1 METEPCINLDE
12 AKQQLAYAEEDYRN
26 HLALARYFEGKR
38 DVWQQIVTQLENEAA
53 APDPSSPA

>member
-38 DVWQQIVTQLENEAA
+38 DTWQDIVTRLENEAA
-53 APDPSSPA
+53 VLEPASPA